1 MALDSEVPA
10 GTIVSADRRRIEQVL
25 LNLLDNAIKFNRPG
39 GRVAIRASAAGSPSG
54 VVRVEVEDTGVGIPP
69 DALEKVFNRFYQV
82 DRARSREMGGTGLG
96 LSIVKH
102 LMRLHGG
109 SVRVES
115 EPDRGSRFILE
126 FPAT

>member
-1 MALDSEVPA
+1 
-10 GTIVSADRRRIEQVL
+10 EQIL

-39 GRVAIRASAAGSPSG
+39 GRVTIRASAVASSPG
-54 VVRVEVEDTGVGIPP
+54 VVRVEVEDTGLGIPAE
-69 DALEKVFNRFYQV
+69 ALEKVFNRFYQV

-115 EPDRGSRFILE
+115 EPGRGSRFILE
-126 FPAT
+126 FPATDSAP